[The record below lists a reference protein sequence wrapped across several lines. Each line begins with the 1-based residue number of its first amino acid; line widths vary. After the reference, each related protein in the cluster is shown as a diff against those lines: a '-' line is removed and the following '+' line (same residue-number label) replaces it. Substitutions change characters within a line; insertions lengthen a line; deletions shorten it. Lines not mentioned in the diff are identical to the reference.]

1 MGTQLSVRLNEG
13 LFVRTNDVQSVI
25 AFDVFS
31 VLVKL
36 IFIFGVVSAVKIS
49 FLHKSC
55 VPAVAPQ

>member
-49 FLHKSC
+49 FLHESC
-55 VPAVAPQ
+55 VPAVAP